1 MLIFEGPD
9 NSGKTTL
16 AQAVAAKYG
25 LEYRRPPALSST
37 GGVNDHVFK
46 WWEAELEKHP
56 RDTFAVYD
64 RCTYISDP
72 IYRLVS
78 GKYPLRNEAAMQQGV
93 MKLINRFAHVVF
105 CLPRWEWSRHHCE
118 AELAAGGGLKYSNI
132 DQLRVIHWA
141 YHNTATLWQEAS
153 IESVYHH
160 NLEERL
166 ELVPEGLDQFIL
178 DYKTNFLRRASA
190 WTSS

>member
-16 AQAVAAKYG
+16 AQAVAVKYN

-37 GGVNDHVFK
+37 EGVNDHVFK

-78 GKYPLRNEAAMQQGV
+78 AQPPLRDEQAMKRG
-93 MKLINRFAHVVF
+93 LEELFRRPTTVVF
-105 CLPRWEWSRHHCE
+105 CLPPWGWSKLHNE
-118 AELAAGGGLKYSNI
+118 VELASGGGLKYANI

-141 YHNTATLWQEAS
+141 YSVACQLWREIS
-153 IESVYHH
+153 PVSVYHH
-160 NLEERL
+160 NLTKQL
-166 ELVPEGLDQFIL
+166 ELVPRDLHWLIDRYI
-178 DYKTNFLRRASA
+178 TNYIRRTQA
-190 WTSS
+190 WA